1 GWVLNGAMGVA
12 MEIQGDAVA
21 CGEFQR
27 RLVAQPPPL
36 ARIDDL
42 QITEIDVA
50 NDHGFIIRQSA
61 TGQRKTLISP
71 DMATCDECLADL
83 NDPHSRMYGYPFVN
97 CTNCGPRFT
106 IIEDIPY
113 DRAKTTMRDFALCVP
128 CRKDFT
134 DPRNRRFHAQPIA
147 CPACGPR
154 LDFFYNQD
162 GGQVTDPIRSTQ
174 EALLAGKI
182 VAVKGLGG
190 YHLACDAQNES
201 AVA

>member
-1 GWVLNGAMGVA
+1 MIKRYAFQVHGIVQGVGFRPFVYNLATELDLQGWVLNGAMGVA

-113 DRAKTTMRDFALCVP
+113 DRA
-128 CRKDFT
+128 
-134 DPRNRRFHAQPIA
+134 
-147 CPACGPR
+147 
-154 LDFFYNQD
+154 
-162 GGQVTDPIRSTQ
+162 
-174 EALLAGKI
+174 
-182 VAVKGLGG
+182 
-190 YHLACDAQNES
+190 
-201 AVA
+201 